1 MLFFCKC
8 TLVSFAFLQVNAV
21 CNPALAP
28 VHSCKTASNSNA
40 ALQCCMLF
48 VPALLQSGL
57 LPARLK
63 WRERLLETFLNH
75 AAADDVL
82 LMMKMMSMSQ
92 CLYHYA
98 HQ

>member
-1 MLFFCKC
+1 
-8 TLVSFAFLQVNAV
+8 
-21 CNPALAP
+21 
-28 VHSCKTASNSNA
+28 
-40 ALQCCMLF
+40 MLF